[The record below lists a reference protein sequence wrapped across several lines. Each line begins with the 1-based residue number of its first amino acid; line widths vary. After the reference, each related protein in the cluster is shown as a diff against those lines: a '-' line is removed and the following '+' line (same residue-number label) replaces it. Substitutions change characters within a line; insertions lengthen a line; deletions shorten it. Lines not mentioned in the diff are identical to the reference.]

1 MVRRGQAVPSGA
13 TPHCSDKVQVKSMML
28 YLTSGA
34 SVTSGLG
41 NNGAL
46 GGTGLLEKEQ
56 QSVETKELSLG

>member
-1 MVRRGQAVPSGA
+1 
-13 TPHCSDKVQVKSMML
+13 MML

-41 NNGAL
+41 INGAV
-46 GGTGLLEKEQ
+46 GGTSLLEKEQ